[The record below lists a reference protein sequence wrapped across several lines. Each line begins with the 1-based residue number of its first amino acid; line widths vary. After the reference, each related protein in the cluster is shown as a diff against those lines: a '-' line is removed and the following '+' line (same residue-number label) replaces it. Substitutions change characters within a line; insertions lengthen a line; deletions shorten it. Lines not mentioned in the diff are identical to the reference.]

1 MDKLNKKNLDI
12 KNYNLEE
19 IKEKIDR
26 VIELILTKDRKLFEL
41 NSSERSISNKF
52 ATYLYPEFP
61 EWEIDCEYNR
71 YMNTIKKLK
80 KKGKDEQIY
89 PDIIIHQRES
99 KKNLLV
105 IEIKKSPPYSLT
117 NQKVKEDLE
126 RLQKMTSDK
135 KYKYQF
141 GLFILFFVKEYTG
154 KNPILKYYQKGI
166 NTS

>member
-1 MDKLNKKNLDI
+1 MDKLNKKNSDRI
-12 KNYNLEE
+12 NYNLEE

-26 VIELILTKDRKLFEL
+26 VIDLILTRDRKLFKL
-41 NSSERSISNKF
+41 NSSERSISNKL
-52 ATYLYPEFP
+52 ATYLYSEFP

-71 YMNTIKKLK
+71 YMNTIKKLE
-80 KKGKDEQIY
+80 KKGKDKRIY
-89 PDIIIHQRES
+89 PDIIIHHRES
-99 KKNLLV
+99 KENLLV

-141 GLFILFFVKEYTG
+141 GLFILFFVKKYTG
-154 KNPILKYYQKGI
+154 KSPILKYYQNGI
-166 NTS
+166 EVS